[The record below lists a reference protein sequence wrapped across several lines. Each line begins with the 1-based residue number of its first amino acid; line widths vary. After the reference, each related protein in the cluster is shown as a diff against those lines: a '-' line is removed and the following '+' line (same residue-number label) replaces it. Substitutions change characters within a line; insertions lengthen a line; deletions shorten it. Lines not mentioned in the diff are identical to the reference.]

1 MHLFKYTLLV
11 AAVGL
16 SSHFVK
22 NRVEDKDH
30 TPHAKGQKTEMAQVA
45 KTPDHEPV
53 RSKADTKM
61 AGKAG
66 TKLLMKAATAQTAT
80 AKQNGTADA
89 LISTA
94 MKYIGRPYSFG
105 SPGPTAFD
113 CSGFTSYVYRQ
124 HNTELTHSSRSQY
137 QQGTPVERQDLKKG
151 DLVFFGNTRRGQK
164 GISHVGI
171 VTEVG
176 ENGHFKF
183 VHASCTEGIKVDNS
197 ESGYYSNRYV
207 GACRVLDNES
217 E

>member
-1 MHLFKYTLLV
+1 MHLFKYTIC
-11 AAVGL
+11 AAVVGL
-16 SSHFVK
+16 TSHFVK
-22 NRVEDKDH
+22 NNLEEKDH
-30 TPHAKGQKTEMAQVA
+30 NPHQGIHKTEMTQTA
-45 KTPDHEPV
+45 KAPDHEPA

-61 AGKAG
+61 AVKAG
-66 TKLLMKAATAQTAT
+66 TKLLMKAAGQSAT
-80 AKQNGTADA
+80 AENSKSADA

-105 SPGPTAFD
+105 SPGPSAFD

-124 HNTELTHSSRSQY
+124 HNTELIHSSRSQY
-137 QQGTPVERQDLKKG
+137 QQGTPVERTDLKKG

-171 VTEVG
+171 VTEVKD
-176 ENGHFKF
+176 NGHFKF

-207 GACRVLDNES
+207 GACRVLENNAE
-217 E
+217 